1 MDIKQRIKMQFKT
14 TPDSISI
21 VPDSNPHSSQ
31 NRHIETGDLPSN
43 ISTANEFSGDMT
55 QDLMRLIGTAIE
67 DWSKMYNLEN
77 LPKKIVFQ
85 QALSAMNAMNKIIE
99 STDKEF

>member
-14 TPDSISI
+14 SHDSMNT
-21 VPDSNPHSSQ
+21 VPNINPHSSQ
-31 NRHIETGDLPSN
+31 NRHIEIGDLPSN
-43 ISTANEFSGDMT
+43 ISTANEFSGDMA

-67 DWSKMYNLEN
+67 DWSNMYNLEN

-85 QALSAMNAMNKIIE
+85 QALSAMNAMNKIFE
-99 STDKEF
+99 STNKEF